1 MANVA
6 PGVYTTIID
15 LSEYVAGTPS
25 TIGFLPIICEQG
37 EDNKLIT
44 TNARDFFIDFG
55 EPNINYAGKSYG
67 QGPYI
72 ASSFLRES
80 DSLYII
86 RCLPDDANYSNLVIY
101 AEPGSQLGADTTA
114 DVTSVSISNV
124 NTTGEIDTL
133 VGTDSTACVMFH
145 GVGRGDY
152 YDNYQI
158 DISKHTNP
166 QLSDPDTIGSYD
178 LVYVLDLYKR
188 QEEDDEEG
196 QPQYEIIVSYEVSFN
211 PNRLDSAGESM
222 FIYDILD
229 RYCKFVKC
237 TVNKLNC
244 TRAIAN
250 QADFSQPFI
259 SGAINL
265 DEGSTG
271 TLFDANGIDSDVA
284 TQILGKAYQGILPR
298 TTTGQYVDEVL
309 DTDNYYFTIVL
320 DGGYPTDVKTSINTL
335 VRTRKDCLAIVDNG
349 DNTTTAAAIAARDDD
364 HTFNT
369 RYMALYEPYNKIY
382 DVYTGKDIWLSPIY
396 HMANIIPYTDN
407 VAEIWSGLAGT
418 NRATIATIKELR
430 FSPRLGDRNTF
441 YLKQINPIVKFS
453 IGNIVY
459 SQLTTQKRPTALQD
473 VNIIRLVLYVKR
485 ALEQFCK
492 FYIFEYND
500 AETWSKISNEI
511 NSFLKVVQAK
521 RGLYSFSVE
530 VSATEYELKAK
541 QVHVNVKLDP
551 TRVIEQIHLNFFIV

>member
-37 EDNKLIT
+37 EDNKLIS

-67 QGPYI
+67 QGPYV

-80 DSLYII
+80 DSLYVV
-86 RCLPDDANYSNLVIY
+86 RCLPDDANYSNLIIY
-101 AEPGSQLGADTTA
+101 AEPGSQLGGDS
-114 DVTSVSISNV
+114 TSDISSASISNV

-133 VGTDSTACVMFH
+133 VGTDSTACIMFY

-166 QLSDPDTIGSYD
+166 QLSDPTLVGSYD

-196 QPQYEIIVSYEVSFN
+196 QPQYEIIESYEVSFN
-211 PNRLDSAGESM
+211 PDRLDSSGENM
-222 FIYDILD
+222 FIYNILD
-229 RYCKFVKC
+229 RYCRFIKC
-237 TVNKLNC
+237 AVNELNC
-244 TRAIAN
+244 KRAIEN

-271 TLFDANGIDSDVA
+271 TLFDSNGIDSDVA
-284 TQILGKAYQGILPR
+284 TQILGKAYQGILPK
-298 TTTGQYVDEVL
+298 TTTGEYVDEVL

-335 VRTRKDCLAIVDNG
+335 VRTRKDCIAIVDNG
-349 DNTTTAAAIAARDDD
+349 DNSTPSAAITARDDD

-369 RYMALYEPYNKIY
+369 RYMALYEPYSKIY
-382 DVYTGKDIWLSPIY
+382 DVYTGKDIWLSPVY

-407 VAEIWSGLAGT
+407 VAEVWAAPAGT

-453 IGNIVY
+453 IGNVVY

-473 VNIIRLVLYVKR
+473 VNIVRLVLYVKR

-500 AETWSKISNEI
+500 SETWSKISNEI
-511 NSFLKVVQAK
+511 NAFLKVVQSK
-521 RGLYSFSVE
+521 RGLYSFSVD
-530 VSATEYELKAK
+530 VGATEYELKAK
-541 QVHVNVKLDP
+541 QIHVNVTLNP
-551 TRVIEQIHLNFFIV
+551 TRVIEQIYLNFFIV

>member
-25 TIGFLPIICEQG
+25 TIGFIPIISEQG

-55 EPNINYAGKSYG
+55 EPNINYAGKNYG

-80 DSLYII
+80 DSLYVI
-86 RCLPDDANYSNLVIY
+86 RCLPSDADYSNLVLY
-101 AEPGSQLGADTTA
+101 AEATSLLGADGTA
-114 DVTSVSISNV
+114 DVSSASVSSI
-124 NTTGEIDTL
+124 NTTGEIDT
-133 VGTDSTACVMFH
+133 VVSSDSTACVMFY

-166 QLSDPDTIGSYD
+166 QLSDPATMGSYD
-178 LVYVLDLYKR
+178 IVYVLDIYKR
-188 QEEDDEEG
+188 QSEDDEEG
-196 QPQYEIIVSYEVSFN
+196 QPQYEIIETYEVSFN
-211 PNRLDSAGESM
+211 PDRLDSSGENM
-222 FIYDILD
+222 FIYNVLD
-229 RYCKFVKC
+229 RYCRFIKC
-237 TVNKLNC
+237 AVNETNC
-244 TRAIAN
+244 TRAITN
-250 QADFSQPFI
+250 QADFSQPFVN
-259 SGAINL
+259 GAINL
-265 DEGSTG
+265 DGGSTG
-271 TLFDANGIDSDVA
+271 TLFDSNGIDSDVA
-284 TQILGKAYQGILPR
+284 DQILSRAYQGILPK
-298 TTTGQYVDEVL
+298 TTTNQYVDEVL
-309 DTDNYYFTIVL
+309 DTDLYYFTIVL
-320 DGGYPTDVKTSINTL
+320 DGGYPTDVKTAINTL
-335 VRTRKDCLAIVDNG
+335 VRTRLDCVAIVDNG
-349 DNTTTAAAIAARDDD
+349 DNATTAAAISSRDDD

-369 RYMALYEPYNKIY
+369 RYMALYEPYSKID
-382 DVYTGKDIWLSPIY
+382 DVYTGKDIWISPVY

-407 VAEIWSGLAGT
+407 VSEVWSASAGV

-430 FSPRLGDRNTF
+430 FSPRLGDRNSF

-453 IGNIVY
+453 IGNVVY

-473 VNIIRLVLYVKR
+473 LNIVRLVLYVKR

-500 AETWSKISNEI
+500 SETWSKVSNEI
-511 NSFLKVVQAK
+511 NSFLKVIQAK
-521 RGLYSFSVE
+521 RGLYSYSVD
-530 VSATEYELKAK
+530 VGATEYELKAK
-541 QVHVNVKLDP
+541 QIHVNVKLNP
-551 TRVIEQIHLNFFIV
+551 TRVIEQIYLNFFIV

>member
-37 EDNKLIT
+37 EDNKLVL
-44 TNARDFFIDFG
+44 TNARDFYIDYG

-67 QGPYI
+67 QGPYV

-86 RCLPDDANYSNLVIY
+86 RCLPDDANYSNLAIY
-101 AEPGSQLGADTTA
+101 AEPTSQLGADSTA
-114 DVTSVSISNV
+114 DVTSASLSNI
-124 NTTGEIDTL
+124 NTTGELDTL
-133 VGTDSTACVMFH
+133 VGSDSTACVVFY
-145 GVGRGDY
+145 GIGRGDY

-166 QLSDPDTIGSYD
+166 QLSDPDTVGSYD

-196 QPQYEIIVSYEVSFN
+196 QPQYEIIQTYEVSFN
-211 PNRLDSAGESM
+211 PNRLDTSGESM
-222 FIYDILD
+222 FIKNVID
-229 RYCKFVKC
+229 RYCRFVKC
-237 TVNKLNC
+237 VVNENNC
-244 TRAIAN
+244 SKAITN

-259 SGAINL
+259 NGAINL
-265 DEGSTG
+265 GEGSTG
-271 TLFDANGIDSDVA
+271 TLFDANGIDGDVA
-284 TQILGKAYQGILPR
+284 TQILGQAYQGVLSK
-298 TTTGQYVDEVL
+298 TTTGLYVDEVL
-309 DTDNYYFTIVL
+309 DTDNYYFTIVM

-349 DNTTTAAAIAARDDD
+349 DNATTAAAITARDDD

-369 RYMALYEPYNKIY
+369 RYMALYEPYSKVY
-382 DVYTGKDIWLSPIY
+382 DVYTGKDLWLSPIY

-407 VAEIWSGLAGT
+407 VSEVWSAPAGT

-430 FSPRLGDRNTF
+430 FSPRLGDRNNF

-453 IGNIVY
+453 IGNVVY

-473 VNIIRLVLYVKR
+473 INIIRLVLYVKR

-500 AETWSKISNEI
+500 SETWSKISNEI
-511 NSFLKVVQAK
+511 NSFLKVIQSK
-521 RGLYSFSVE
+521 RGLYSFGVE
-530 VSATEYELKAK
+530 VGATEYELKAK
-541 QVHVNVKLDP
+541 QIHVNVTLNP
-551 TRVIEQIHLNFFIV
+551 TRVIEQIYLNFFIV

>member
-15 LSEYVAGTPS
+15 LSEYVAGVPS

-37 EDNKLIT
+37 EDNKLIS

-55 EPNINYAGKSYG
+55 EPNINYAGKNYG

-86 RCLPDDANYSNLVIY
+86 RCLPSDADYSNLVLY
-101 AEPGSQLGADTTA
+101 AEATSLLGADGTA
-114 DVTSVSISNV
+114 DVSSASVSSV
-124 NTTGEIDTL
+124 NTTGEIDTI
-133 VGTDSTACVMFH
+133 VASDSTACVMFY

-166 QLSDPDTIGSYD
+166 QLSDPATMGSYD
-178 LVYVLDLYKR
+178 IVYVLDIYKR
-188 QEEDDEEG
+188 QSEDDEEG
-196 QPQYEIIVSYEVSFN
+196 QPQYEIIETYEISFN
-211 PNRLDSAGESM
+211 PDRLDSAGESM
-222 FIYDILD
+222 FIYDVLNK
-229 RYCKFVKC
+229 YCRFIKC
-237 TVNKLNC
+237 AVNELNC

-250 QADFSQPFI
+250 QADFSQPFVN
-259 SGAINL
+259 GAINL
-265 DEGSTG
+265 DGGSTG
-271 TLFDANGIDSDVA
+271 TLFDSNGIDSDIA
-284 TQILGKAYQGILPR
+284 DQILSRAYQGILPK
-298 TTTGQYVDEVL
+298 TTSGQYVDEVL
-309 DTDNYYFTIVL
+309 DTDLYYFTIVL
-320 DGGYPTDVKTSINTL
+320 DGGYPTDVKTAINTL
-335 VRTRKDCLAIVDNG
+335 VRTRMDCVAIVDNG
-349 DNTTTAAAIAARDDD
+349 DNATTSAAITSRNDD

-369 RYMALYEPYNKIY
+369 RYMALYEPYSKID
-382 DVYTGKDIWLSPIY
+382 DVYTGKDIWISPVY

-407 VAEIWSGLAGT
+407 VSEVWNAAAGV

-430 FSPRLGDRNTF
+430 FSPRLGDRNSF

-453 IGNIVY
+453 IGNVVY

-473 VNIIRLVLYVKR
+473 LNIVRLVLYVKR

-500 AETWSKISNEI
+500 SETWSKIANEV
-511 NSFLKVVQAK
+511 NSFLKVIQTK
-521 RGLYSFSVE
+521 RGLYSYSVD
-530 VSATEYELKAK
+530 VGATEYELKAK
-541 QVHVNVKLDP
+541 QIHVNVKLNP
-551 TRVIEQIHLNFFIV
+551 TRVIEQIYLNFFIV

>member
-25 TIGFLPIICEQG
+25 TIGYLPIICEQG
-37 EDNKLIT
+37 EDNKLIS

-55 EPNINYAGKSYG
+55 EPNINYAGKNYG

-80 DSLYII
+80 DSLYVV
-86 RCLPDDANYSNLVIY
+86 RCLPTDANYSNLALY
-101 AEPGSQLGADTTA
+101 AESGSQLGADGTA
-114 DVTSVSISNV
+114 DVTSASISNI
-124 NTTGEIDTL
+124 NTSGEISTI
-133 VGTDSTACVMFH
+133 VGTDSTACIMFY

-166 QLSDPDTIGSYD
+166 QLSDPETMGNYD
-178 LVYVLDLYKR
+178 IVYVLDLYKR
-188 QEEDDEEG
+188 QDEDDEEG
-196 QPQYEIIVSYEVSFN
+196 QPQYEIIESYEVSFN
-211 PNRLDSAGESM
+211 PDRLDSSGESM
-222 FIYDILD
+222 FIYYVMD
-229 RYCKFVKC
+229 RYCRFVKC
-237 TVNKLNC
+237 AVNELNC

-259 SGAINL
+259 NGAINL

-271 TLFDANGIDSDVA
+271 TLFDSNGIDSDVA
-284 TQILGKAYQGILPR
+284 TQILAQAYQGTLP
-298 TTTGQYVDEVL
+298 TTTSSVYVDEVL

-335 VRTRKDCLAIVDNG
+335 VRTRLDCMAFVDNG
-349 DNTTTAAAIAARDDD
+349 DNATTTAALSARTND

-369 RYMALYEPYNKIY
+369 KYMALYEPYNKIY
-382 DVYTGKDIWLSPIY
+382 DSYTGKDIWVSPIY
-396 HMANIIPYTDN
+396 HMANIIPFTDN
-407 VAEIWSGLAGT
+407 VSEVWNPPAGT

-430 FSPRLGDRNTF
+430 FSPRLGDRNSF
-441 YLKQINPIVKFS
+441 YLEQINPIVKFS
-453 IGNIVY
+453 IGNVVY

-473 VNIIRLVLYVKR
+473 INITRLVLYVKR

-500 AETWSKISNEI
+500 SETWSKVSNEV
-511 NSFLKVVQAK
+511 NSFLKVVQTK
-521 RGLYSFSVE
+521 RGLYSFSVD
-530 VSATEYELKAK
+530 VGATEYELKAK
-541 QVHVNVKLDP
+541 QIHVNVKLNP
-551 TRVIEQIHLNFFIV
+551 TRTIEQIYLNFFIV

>member
-37 EDNKLIT
+37 EDNKLIS
-44 TNARDFFIDFG
+44 TNARDFFIDYG

-72 ASSFLRES
+72 SSSFLRES

-86 RCLPDDANYSNLVIY
+86 RCLPDDANYSNLAIY
-101 AEPGSQLGADTTA
+101 AEPGSLLGSDS
-114 DVTSVSISNV
+114 TSDISSASISNV
-124 NTTGEIDTL
+124 NTIGEIDTI
-133 VGTDSTACVMFH
+133 VGSDSTACAMFY
-145 GVGRGDY
+145 GIGRGDY

-166 QLSDPDTIGSYD
+166 QLSDPTFVGSYD
-178 LVYVLDLYKR
+178 LVYILDLYKR

-196 QPQYEIIVSYEVSFN
+196 QPQYEIIESYEISFN
-211 PNRLDSAGESM
+211 PDRLDSAGESM
-222 FIYDILD
+222 FVYDVIN
-229 RYCKFVKC
+229 RYCRFIKC
-237 TVNKLNC
+237 KVNELNC
-244 TRAIAN
+244 TNAISN

-271 TLFDANGIDSDVA
+271 TLFDANGIDQDVA
-284 TQILGKAYQGILPR
+284 TQILGKAYQGILPK

-335 VRTRKDCLAIVDNG
+335 VRTRKDCIAIVDNG
-349 DNTTTAAAIAARDDD
+349 DNATTSTAITSRDDD

-369 RYMALYEPYNKIY
+369 RYMALYEPYSKIY
-382 DVYTGKDIWLSPIY
+382 DVYTGKDIWVSPVY

-407 VAEIWSGLAGT
+407 VSEVWSAPAGT

-430 FSPRLGDRNTF
+430 FSPRLGDRNSF

-453 IGNIVY
+453 IGNVVY

-500 AETWSKISNEI
+500 SETWSKISNEI
-511 NSFLKVVQAK
+511 NSFLKVVQSK

-530 VSATEYELKAK
+530 VGATEYELKAK
-541 QVHVNVKLDP
+541 QIHVNVTLNP
-551 TRVIEQIHLNFFIV
+551 TRVIEQIYLNFFIV

>member
-37 EDNKLIT
+37 EDNKLIS
-44 TNARDFFIDFG
+44 TNSRDFYIDFG
-55 EPNINYAGKSYG
+55 EPNINYAGKTYG

-72 ASSFLRES
+72 ASSFLKES
-80 DSLYII
+80 ESLYVV
-86 RCLPDDANYSNLVIY
+86 RCLPTDADYSNLVLY
-101 AEPGSQLGADTTA
+101 AEPGSLLGADTTA
-114 DVTSVSISNV
+114 DVTSASVSSI
-124 NTTGEIDTL
+124 NTTGELDTL
-133 VGTDSTACVMFH
+133 VATDSTACVVFY

-158 DISKHTNP
+158 DISKHSNP
-166 QLSDPDTIGSYD
+166 QLSDPDTVGSYD
-178 LVYVLDLYKR
+178 LVYVLDIYKR
-188 QEEDDEEG
+188 QEDEDEEG
-196 QPQYEIIVSYEVSFN
+196 QPQYEIIESYEVSFN
-211 PNRLDSAGESM
+211 PDRLDTSGESM
-222 FIYDILD
+222 FIYYVLD
-229 RYCKFVKC
+229 RYSRFIKCK
-237 TVNKLNC
+237 VNELNC
-244 TRAIAN
+244 TRAINN

-271 TLFDANGIDSDVA
+271 TLFDANGIDGDVA

-298 TTTGQYVDEVL
+298 TTSGLYVDEVL
-309 DTDNYYFTIVL
+309 DTDKHYFTIVL

-349 DNTTTAAAIAARDDD
+349 DNATTTAAISARDND

-382 DVYTGKDIWLSPIY
+382 DSYTGHDIWVSPIY

-407 VAEIWSGLAGT
+407 IAEVWSGPAGT

-430 FSPRLGDRNTF
+430 FSPRLGDRNSF
-441 YLKQINPIVKFS
+441 YLKQINPIVNFS
-453 IGNIVY
+453 TGNTVY

-473 VNIIRLVLYVKR
+473 INITRLVLYVKR

-492 FYIFEYND
+492 NYIFEYND
-500 AETWSKISNEI
+500 SETWSKISNEI
-511 NSFLKVVQAK
+511 NAFLKIIQAK
-521 RGLYSFSVE
+521 RGLYSYSVD
-530 VSATEYELKAK
+530 VGATEYELKAK
-541 QVHVNVKLDP
+541 QIHVNVTLNP
-551 TRVIEQIHLNFFIV
+551 TRLIEQIYLNFFIV